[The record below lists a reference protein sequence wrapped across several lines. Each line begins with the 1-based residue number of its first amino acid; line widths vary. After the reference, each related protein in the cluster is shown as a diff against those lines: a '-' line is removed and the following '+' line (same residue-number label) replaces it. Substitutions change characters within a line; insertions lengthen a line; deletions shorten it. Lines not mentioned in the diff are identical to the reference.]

1 MITDERLKEM
11 QERFHKAGGDLVEA
25 KMADRELLEKGKRIG
40 TGYVLRLEIS
50 PLEAL
55 VSSGVAKSME
65 EAGEFLTILLT
76 GLSYA
81 VHKGEL
87 NQEDVANTALKTG
100 FYIGLLAGRPNA
112 SAN

>member
-11 QERFHKAGGDLVEA
+11 QER
-25 KMADRELLEKGKRIG
+25 
-40 TGYVLRLEIS
+40 
-50 PLEAL
+50 AL

-65 EAGEFLTILLT
+65 EAEEFLTILLT

-87 NQEDVANTALKTG
+87 SQEDVANTALKTG
-100 FYIGLLAGRPNA
+100 FYIGLLAGRPNE